1 MEAHYGLLQIAEALN
16 FLHNDVKMMH
26 GNLMLNNILISRH
39 GDWKLA
45 GFNFA
50 SFVQYQTTAQVGTV
64 SYLFSFKKHII
75 CE

>member
-50 SFVQYQTTAQVGTV
+50 SFVQYQTTAQVGAV
-64 SYLFSFKKHII
+64 SYLFSFKEHII